1 MTADQRREL
10 EALRFKY
17 DKERQDWEQQHRR
30 LLNQVEELE
39 RKLKAARDELAEA
52 RLRRN
57 DQRVNRRNP

>member
-1 MTADQRREL
+1 MMSDQRREL

-17 DKERQDWEQQHRR
+17 DKERQDWEQQQRR

-52 RLRRN
+52 RETIVGLKGRSR
-57 DQRVNRRNP
+57 